1 LEEYKRKIF
10 EELGRE
16 YDRIRSDNKQKRE
29 QVINN
34 IYTHIP
40 RIKTIDEQINGIGLS
55 VSASV
60 LDGLVSPEVAI
71 ANMRE
76 RMDALINERNAL
88 LESFGFPKD
97 ATKEIFNCKKCKD
110 KSYIDNER
118 CSCYYDKLRKF
129 MQKMSNV
136 CGGASNTF
144 ERYDLSLYSKE
155 IDSRYGISPYDNMK
169 SVYDLALLF
178 ANEGKN
184 APKNLLFYGA
194 TGLGKTF
201 TSDCI
206 AKKYID
212 NGKTVFYMSAPKLF
226 STFEDYKFGR
236 DTSPRVRSI
245 IDAVNDAEL
254 LIIDDLGTEFRSTYV
269 DSILFDIIN
278 SRLNE
283 GRSMIVSTNLNP
295 EQIAA
300 SYSDRISSRILGGFE
315 KVLLF
320 GEDIRLKRSR

>member
-1 LEEYKRKIF
+1 MEEYKQKIF

-16 YDRIRSDNKQKRE
+16 YDRIRNDNKQKRE
-29 QVINN
+29 QTIKN

-40 RIKTIDEQINGIGLS
+40 RIKTIDEMINGIGLS

-60 LDGLVSPEVAI
+60 LDGLVSPEAAI
-71 ANMRE
+71 ANMKE
-76 RMDALINERNAL
+76 RMDALLNERNTL
-88 LESFGFPKD
+88 LESFGFQKD
-97 ATKEIFNCKKCKD
+97 ATNEIFNCKKCND

-118 CSCYYDKLRKF
+118 CSCYYDKLRAL

-136 CGGASNTF
+136 GSANNTF
-144 ERYDLSLYSKE
+144 EKFDLSLYSNDV
-155 IDSRYGISPYDNMK
+155 DSRYGISPYDNMK
-169 SVYDLALLF
+169 SVLDLALSF

-236 DTSPRVRSI
+236 DTSQRVRSI

-320 GEDIRLKRSR
+320 GEDIRLKKSR

>member
-1 LEEYKRKIF
+1 MEEYKQKMF

-16 YDRIRSDNKQKRE
+16 YDRIRNDNKQKRE
-29 QVINN
+29 QTIHN

-40 RIKTIDEQINGIGLS
+40 RIKTIDEMINGIGLS

-76 RMDALINERNAL
+76 RMEALLNEKNAL
-88 LESFGFPKD
+88 LESFGFQKD
-97 ATKEIFNCKKCKD
+97 ATNEIFNCKKCKD
-110 KSYIDNER
+110 KSYVDNER
-118 CSCYYDKLRKF
+118 CSCYFDKLRQL

-136 CGGASNTF
+136 GSSNNTF
-144 ERYDLSLYSKE
+144 ERFDLSLYSRD

-169 SVYDLALLF
+169 SVLDLALSF

-212 NGKTVFYMSAPKLF
+212 NGRTVFYMSAPKLF

-236 DTSPRVRSI
+236 DTSQRVRSI

-295 EQIAA
+295 EQIAT

>member
-1 LEEYKRKIF
+1 LEEYKQKIF

-16 YDRIRSDNKQKRE
+16 YDRIRNDNKQKRE
-29 QVINN
+29 QTIKN

-40 RIKTIDEQINGIGLS
+40 RIKTIDEMINGIGLS

-60 LDGLVSPEVAI
+60 LDGLVSPEAAI
-71 ANMRE
+71 ANMKE
-76 RMDALINERNAL
+76 RMDALLNERNTL
-88 LESFGFPKD
+88 LESFGFQKD
-97 ATKEIFNCKKCKD
+97 ATNEIFNCKKCND

-118 CSCYYDKLRKF
+118 CSCYYDKLRAL

-136 CGGASNTF
+136 GSANNTF
-144 ERYDLSLYSKE
+144 EKFDLSLYSNDV
-155 IDSRYGISPYDNMK
+155 DSRYGISPYDNMK
-169 SVYDLALLF
+169 SVLDLALSF

-236 DTSPRVRSI
+236 DTSQRVRSI

-320 GEDIRLKRSR
+320 GEDIRLKKSR